1 MFTAS
6 IGTVALVGG
15 LEGWFVRKANWPE
28 RVVLIAVAPLMLYPG
43 AVTDFIG
50 FAILAAV
57 ILFQF
62 FTRRP
67 APAQAS

>member
-1 MFTAS
+1 
-6 IGTVALVGG
+6 
-15 LEGWFVRKANWPE
+15 
-28 RVVLIAVAPLMLYPG
+28 MLYPG

-62 FTRRP
+62 FTRRH
-67 APAQAS
+67 APAQTA